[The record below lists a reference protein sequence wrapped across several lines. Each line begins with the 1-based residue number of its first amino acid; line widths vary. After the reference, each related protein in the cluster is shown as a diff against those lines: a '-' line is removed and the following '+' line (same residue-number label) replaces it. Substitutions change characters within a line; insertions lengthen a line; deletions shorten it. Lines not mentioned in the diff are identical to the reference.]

1 MFFTILF
8 TFFASAQIEK
18 EVPQADILALTGMTE
33 KGLVAD
39 VEKKL
44 EWHLF
49 NDGDGISCG
58 LKEFYISHYTQ
69 PTSSTDSFS
78 VYTEVEGPV
87 GYCGGYAQYM
97 CYVTFKNQNN
107 SWTAVDADCDEGHV
121 YEE

>member
-1 MFFTILF
+1 MLLTILL
-8 TFFASAQIEK
+8 TFFASAQLEK
-18 EVPQADILALTGMTE
+18 EVPKADILVLAGMTE
-33 KGLVAD
+33 QTLVAE

-69 PTSSTDSFS
+69 STKTSDAFT
-78 VYTEVEGPV
+78 VYAEVEGPV

-97 CYVTFKNQNN
+97 CYVSFKNENGK
-107 SWTAVDADCDEGHV
+107 WAAKDTDCDEGNV